1 MHDIYSR
8 DPDPL
13 DGMLRPP
20 SPPDNEALRQAVY
33 TRTRRVLHRRRR
45 VRQFAYA
52 AGLMVSFAAG
62 LLAMWMTMPAR
73 SASKDLPSSAP
84 LAATPEKPSAE
95 ENPCLRRG
103 LADDSVL
110 ATEWTA
116 FDSTEHRGEL
126 YRKAG
131 DRYMEEENDPQ
142 SALRFTATLS
152 TTGRSKIWRFR
163 ATITGYSW
171 RSRTPDR
178 RRKIMRSKVGKTL
191 ALALAA
197 GRRWFCLGTVT
208 TESRPSTARSA
219 AKAKAGKIEAGGD
232 AGRGAAE
239 QCRHPRR
246 RRQAGRGRS
255 RADSHPR
262 AGDATGRHAPSCH
275 TVAKSNGGLRAEKI
289 RSVQRPA
296 KPPSYR

>member
-103 LADDSVL
+103 LADESAL

-116 FDSTEHRGEL
+116 FDSTEHRAEL

-131 DRYMEEENDPQ
+131 DRYMEEENDPL
-142 SALRFTATLS
+142 SALRSYGNSLDN
-152 TTGRSKIWRFR
+152 GVEQ
-163 ATITGYSW
+163 
-171 RSRTPDR
+171 D
-178 RRKIMRSKVGKTL
+178 L
-191 ALALAA
+191 AISSDDNWLLMAIKD
-197 GRRWFCLGTVT
+197 
-208 TESRPSTARSA
+208 ARQKEKNH
-219 AKAKAGKIEAGGD
+219 AKQGG
-232 AGRGAAE
+232 
-239 QCRHPRR
+239 
-246 RRQAGRGRS
+246 
-255 RADSHPR
+255 
-262 AGDATGRHAPSCH
+262 
-275 TVAKSNGGLRAEKI
+275 
-289 RSVQRPA
+289 
-296 KPPSYR
+296 